1 MKKYIKPS
9 VELLQAECSE
19 IIAVSLIDSSNA
31 DDSEVL
37 TEENDDWEM
46 WEEE

>member
-9 VELLQAECSE
+9 VELLQAESSE
-19 IIAVSLIDSSNA
+19 IIAISIVSGNA

-37 TEENDDWEM
+37 TKENDDWET